1 MSIRAQIDR
10 YESDAAAPGRAI
22 AGLTDAELKAFP
34 VPGTWSIQQLVMHL
48 MDSDVIASDRMKR
61 IIAQDNPL
69 IAAYDE
75 TAFSKNLFYDKLDAK
90 LACQIFEQNR
100 RMTAALL
107 RLLPESAF
115 QRAGNHT
122 ERGRLTLADILQ
134 MYVDHVPHHMK
145 FLHAKRAALGKA
157 V

>member
-1 MSIRAQIDR
+1 MSIPALIAKYDA
-10 YESDAAAPGRAI
+10 DAATPGRAI
-22 AGLTDAELKAFP
+22 NDLTPAELNAHP
-34 VPGTWSIQQLVMHL
+34 IPGTWSIQQIVLHL
-48 MDSDVIASDRMKR
+48 MDSDLIASDRMKR

-75 TAFSKNLFYDKLDAK
+75 TAFSKNLFYDKLDAR

-115 QRAGNHT
+115 RRTGNHT
-122 ERGRLTLADILQ
+122 ERGRITLGDIVQ
-134 MYVDHVPHHMK
+134 MYVEHVPHHMK
-145 FLHAKRAALGKA
+145 FLHAKRQALGK
-157 V
+157 